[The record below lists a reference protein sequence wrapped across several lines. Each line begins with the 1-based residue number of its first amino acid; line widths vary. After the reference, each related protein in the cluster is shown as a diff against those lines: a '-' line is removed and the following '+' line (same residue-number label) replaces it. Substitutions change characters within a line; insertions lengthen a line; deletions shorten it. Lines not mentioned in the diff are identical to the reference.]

1 VVNPERIKKMAEKN
15 GYITEEV
22 SAKTGEKVYD
32 SIKNF
37 GMGIARAKME
47 KSGFNW
53 YANSPSTTPSLT
65 NNSSN
70 PTQLVLSQE
79 PSPPKTSNESQP
91 RSSSK

>member
-1 VVNPERIKKMAEKN
+1 MAEKN

-53 YANSPSTTPSLT
+53 YANSSSTATSQT

-70 PTQLVLSQE
+70 ATQPVVSQD
-79 PSPPKTSNESQP
+79 PSPPKTSN
-91 RSSSK
+91 

>member
-1 VVNPERIKKMAEKN
+1 VVNPERIRKMAEKN

-53 YANSPSTTPSLT
+53 YANSPSTTSSLT

-70 PTQLVLSQE
+70 VAQSAVSQE
-79 PSPPKTSNESQP
+79 PSPPKTSNDPQP
-91 RSSSK
+91 RSSNK